1 MVIASTTTLDVS
13 MVGVLVATAIVAA
26 SGTPGVEVPTTHD
39 LQVAVLSDG
48 FAVMDGAPGD
58 RHVVTVNREGA
69 QNSRRA
75 VPVIATDARMVGT
88 PSGPAIG
95 WVERD
100 KLHFARVTGDGEL
113 GEVSRWG
120 KRVKE
125 LCYGSVRD
133 ENQYGVG
140 WLEADGSVWVLFGAM
155 KQQIAAVSPPP
166 ASATRTAWCAVTG
179 AGSKVALV
187 WGDQRNRV
195 EISVCDSKRC
205 SIAATVPVAR
215 SSQLERIACHDTR
228 CAMVVKDARG
238 AAGLGW
244 FELAT
249 GKLRWAK
256 PLADAAPGTSFSI
269 AAAGPNAFVVG
280 YATRE
285 GATAVRVIESGSM
298 VRAWADP
305 YAQEAPALAWA
316 SDVLLVAH
324 RHASGA
330 VPEVVPLPR

>member
-13 MVGVLVATAIVAA
+13 VVGVLVATAIVAA
-26 SGTPGVEVPTTHD
+26 SGTPSVEVPTTHD
-39 LQVAVLSDG
+39 LQVAVLPDG
-48 FAVMDGAPGD
+48 FALMEGSPAD
-58 RHVVTVNREGA
+58 RHVVTVDRDGA
-69 QNSRRA
+69 HELRRA
-75 VPVIATDARMVGT
+75 VPVVATDARMVGT
-88 PSGPAIG
+88 PGGPAVG

-100 KLHFARVTGDGEL
+100 KLHFARITGDGEL

-120 KRVKE
+120 KRVKQ
-125 LCYGSVRD
+125 LCAGSVRD

-155 KQQIAAVSPPP
+155 KQRVTPVTPP
-166 ASATRTAWCAVTG
+166 ATSTTRTAWCAVTG
-179 AGSKVALV
+179 AGQKVALV
-187 WGDQRNRV
+187 WADHRNRV
-195 EISVCDSKRC
+195 EVSVCDSKRC
-205 SIAATVPVAR
+205 SIAATVPVAK
-215 SSQLERIACHDTR
+215 SSQLEQIACHDTR

-256 PLADAAPGTSFSI
+256 PLADATPDTAFSI
-269 AAAGPNAFVVG
+269 TAAGPRAFVVG
-280 YATRE
+280 YVTRE

-305 YAQEAPALAWA
+305 YAQETPALAWA
-316 SDVLLVAH
+316 QDVLLVAH